1 MGNICHRAFLHFNLS
16 VGIPVYIDA
25 LCAENS
31 QVGDD
36 DDESMVNFMKH
47 ALTESST
54 YGLVAVS
61 ESSGQILGGS
71 LLHYFG
77 L

>member
-1 MGNICHRAFLHFNLS
+1 MGNICHRAFFHFNQS
-16 VGIPVYIDA
+16 VGIPVHIDA
-25 LCAENS
+25 LFPGNS
-31 QVGDD
+31 QVGED
-36 DDESMVNFMKH
+36 DDELLVNHMKH